1 MGSPW
6 TISIRPPFRDDC
18 WAILRARFV
27 DAQYWEADSK
37 QDAIDRLK
45 AGIDEPRNVP
55 GDTPP
60 VTRQTVAIDAHED
73 FANSITLDTLF
84 EDQVGLGSF
93 GQATAEKPWHESQP
107 ERELIEPLYGS
118 KVVLHATD
126 GEGPT
131 DHPSGWNW
139 DYAIWAAHD
148 TENVFDVVL
157 HRPERYEWT
166 TTTME
171 TSELLR
177 VLQGR
182 WHTQGSAHLKQFYF
196 EQSTEDAD
204 DPYLAWEPG
213 GIDIVPRAETPF
225 DEAWDFCPGV
235 PMELNGW
242 EYDPHASLSREV
254 WRSEIEPERRVEL
267 HHTYDEYSFLKVYDS
282 RVSGADAAMIPD
294 GFDSKIQSD
303 TSAAELREKAV
314 GWMRQHSPNG
324 VTHPAYDDRLMETPD
339 GWEVA
344 KAPGVRHGTE
354 FYVRYRRA
362 TTHNQDREQMV
373 EISGPVKSNKY
384 TVTLIETQTE
394 SGTQKKRPIRV
405 PESSSPIVAHSRF
418 CRFAESIKSGVADP
432 SDYMEASNA
441 TS

>member
-1 MGSPW
+1 MSSSW
-6 TISIRPPFRDDC
+6 TISIRPPFADDC

-45 AGIDEPRNVP
+45 AGIGEPRDVP
-55 GDTPP
+55 GENPP

-93 GQATAEKPWHESQP
+93 GQATTEKPWHESQP
-107 ERELIEPLYGS
+107 EREHIEPLYDS
-118 KVVLHATD
+118 EAVLHATD
-126 GEGPT
+126 GNGPT
-131 DHPSGWNW
+131 GHPSGWSW

-177 VLQGR
+177 ILQGR

-213 GIDIVPRAETPF
+213 GIDIVPRTETPF
-225 DEAWDFCPGV
+225 DGGWDFCPGV
-235 PMELNGW
+235 PMKLNGW
-242 EYDPHASLSREV
+242 KYDPHASLSREV
-254 WRSEIEPERRVEL
+254 WRSEIGPERRVEL
-267 HHTYDEYSFLKVYDS
+267 HHTYGEYSFLKVYDS

-294 GFDSKIQSD
+294 GFDTKVQST
-303 TSAAELREKAV
+303 TSASDLRDKAV
-314 GWMRQHSPNG
+314 RWMRQHSPGG
-324 VTHPAYDDRLMETPD
+324 VAHPAFDDRLMETPN
-339 GWEVA
+339 GWGLDQS
-344 KAPGVRHGTE
+344 PGVRYGSE
-354 FYVRYRRA
+354 FHIRYRNAA
-362 TTHNQDREQMV
+362 TEQDAD
-373 EISGPVKSNKY
+373 
-384 TVTLIETQTE
+384 TLIEVAGVPK
-394 SGTQKKRPIRV
+394 GTNYTVRLMQREDGVITTTDDSRIDVQENYSAMNGRRP
-405 PESSSPIVAHSRF
+405 
-418 CRFAESIKSGVADP
+418 
-432 SDYMEASNA
+432 A
-441 TS
+441 TPTCF

>member
-1 MGSPW
+1 MSSSW
-6 TISIRPPFRDDC
+6 TISIRPPFADDC

-37 QDAIDRLK
+37 QDAINRLK
-45 AGIDEPRNVP
+45 AGIDEPRDVP
-55 GDTPP
+55 GENPP

-93 GQATAEKPWHESQP
+93 GQATTEKPWHESQP
-107 ERELIEPLYGS
+107 EREHIEPLYDS
-118 KVVLHATD
+118 EVVLHATD
-126 GEGPT
+126 GEGPAN
-131 DHPSGWNW
+131 HPSGWNW

-177 VLQGR
+177 ILQGR
-182 WHTQGSAHLKQFYF
+182 WHTQGSVHLKQFYF
-196 EQSTEDAD
+196 EQSTEDTD
-204 DPYLAWEPG
+204 DSYLAWEPG
-213 GIDIVPRAETPF
+213 GIDIVPRTETPF
-225 DEAWDFCPGV
+225 DEAWDFCPDV

-324 VTHPAYDDRLMETPD
+324 VTHPAYDDRLMETPA
-339 GWEVA
+339 GWELDTS
-344 KAPGVRHGTE
+344 PGVRYGTE
-354 FYVRYRRA
+354 FYVRYRRT

-394 SGTQKKRPIRV
+394 SGTQKKRSIRV
-405 PESSSPIVAHSRF
+405 PENSSPIVAHSRF
-418 CRFAESIKSGVADP
+418 CRFAETLKEPDDNVRKYLETSS
-432 SDYMEASNA
+432 A
-441 TS
+441 TV